1 MEGMKR
7 FALLLVA
14 LALAVRLAVP
24 TGWMPGEKTFQLTL
38 CTGVDTETVWMDS
51 KGKLHNQKPHG
62 GEGGEKQPCAFGG
75 ALAFDSSAGFGQ
87 HLARVEPFVSAGFAR
102 PEVTV
107 GRGLAAP
114 PPPQTGPPILI

>member
-62 GEGGEKQPCAFGG
+62 GEGGEKQPCA
-75 ALAFDSSAGFGQ
+75 
-87 HLARVEPFVSAGFAR
+87 PFVSAGFAR